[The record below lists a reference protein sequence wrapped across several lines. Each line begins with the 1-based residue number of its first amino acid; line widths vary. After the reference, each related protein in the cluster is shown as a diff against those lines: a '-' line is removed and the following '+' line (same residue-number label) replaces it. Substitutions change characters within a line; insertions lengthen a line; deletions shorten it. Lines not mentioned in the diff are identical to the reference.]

1 MVLHGSGCS
10 PILPSMNPTWMNTLV
25 QKQLGKRGWTLLGDR
40 QGRPPVPMLG
50 RRWAEE
56 LFLLPRRLHHQF
68 VVGALGRGISLPS
81 NFTIPLPCAGH
92 RHRSSQPALA
102 PGRIWP
108 HSSPSLSRFA
118 FSWVFLGVDD
128 TVAWPALTCI
138 LLLLLCHLHLALQE
152 GGSRGL
158 HL

>member
-1 MVLHGSGCS
+1 MLHGSGCS
-10 PILPSMNPTWMNTLV
+10 PILPSMNLIRMNTLV

-40 QGRPPVPMLG
+40 QGCPPMPMPG

-56 LFLLPRRLHHQF
+56 LFLLPRQLHHQF
-68 VVGALGRGISLPS
+68 VVGALGWGISLPS
-81 NFTIPLPCAGH
+81 NFTIPLPGAGH
-92 RHRSSQPALA
+92 RHCSSQPALA

-108 HSSPSLSRFA
+108 HGSPSLSRFA

-138 LLLLLCHLHLALQE
+138 LLLLLCHLYLALQE